1 MTGCARKL
9 EGDNKLLV
17 RSVSLRAAMIID
29 EMFECCRFNYFS
41 FGSIPRSS
49 QMMLHNVNA
58 EEEKEAWFNA
68 GADSDIVSV

>member
-9 EGDNKLLV
+9 DGDNKFLV

-41 FGSIPRSS
+41 IGFIPRSS

-58 EEEKEAWFNA
+58 EEERGINPIEK
-68 GADSDIVSV
+68 